1 MIERRRFLTSA
12 LAAATATPEFVQAQQ
27 AKSGAGSPEYYVLRH
42 YHLTSGPQR
51 KLTDNYL
58 KAALLPAL
66 NRLGISPVGVF
77 GVEVGPASPSLYVL
91 LPSAS
96 LETLVTADF
105 RLVHDDEYNKA
116 GADFLNAPA
125 KDPAYVRVESS
136 LMRAF
141 EGKPRLAKPPMTPN
155 HNARVF
161 ELRTYESPTDQDHRR
176 KVEMFHSGEFDIFHR
191 TGFWQIFYG
200 DTLIGANQPN
210 LTYMLGFAN
219 IGERAE
225 KWNAFRNDAQWKKL
239 SSSTRFS
246 FENIVSNVNN
256 LLLTPTAYSQV

>member
-12 LAAATATPEFVQAQQ
+12 LVAGAAALPEALQSQET
-27 AKSGAGSPEYYVLRH
+27 KSAAGSLEYYVLRH

-51 KLTDNYL
+51 KLTDSYL
-58 KAALLPAL
+58 KDALMPAL

-77 GVEVGPASPSLYVL
+77 GLEIGPGSPSLYVL
-91 LPSAS
+91 LPGTS
-96 LETLVTADF
+96 LETLVTADL
-105 RLVHDDEYNKA
+105 RLAHDDEYNKA

-141 EGKPRLAKPPMTPN
+141 EGKPKLAKPPASPKD
-155 HNARVF
+155 RVF

-176 KVEMFHSGEFDIFHR
+176 KVEMFHSGEFDIFQK

-200 DTLIGANQPN
+200 DTLVGPNQPN

-239 SSSTRFS
+239 SASQRFS
-246 FENIVSNVNN
+246 FESIVSNITN
-256 LLLTPTAYSQV
+256 LILSPTPYSQI